1 MEIEIEENKKIELE
15 TQNQENNETEFDK
28 LTMKRFI
35 DNFIRTWYR
44 SFDKLF
50 SKNTYEELL
59 ENSEK
64 ENFVDIA
71 IEKILIM
78 FNIFVELFWKNNNKF
93 YIGVGFLI
101 LAYLTYFILVTN

>member
-1 MEIEIEENKKIELE
+1 MEIEKNKKIEIE
-15 TQNQENNETEFDK
+15 TQNKVNETEFDK

-35 DNFIRTWYR
+35 DNFITTWYK

-50 SKNTYEELL
+50 SKNTYEDLL
-59 ENSEK
+59 EESEK

-71 IEKILIM
+71 VEKILIL

-101 LAYLTYFILVTN
+101 LAYLTYFILVTK

>member
-1 MEIEIEENKKIELE
+1 MEIEENKKIELE
-15 TQNQENNETEFDK
+15 TQNKVNETEFDK
-28 LTMKRFI
+28 LTMKMFI
-35 DNFIRTWYR
+35 DNFIKTWYK

-50 SKNTYEELL
+50 SKDTYEELL
-59 ENSEK
+59 EDSEK

-101 LAYLTYFILVTN
+101 LAYLTYFILVTK

>member
-1 MEIEIEENKKIELE
+1 MEIEENKKIELE
-15 TQNQENNETEFDK
+15 TQNKVNETEFDK
-28 LTMKRFI
+28 LTMKMFI
-35 DNFIRTWYR
+35 DNFIKTWYK

-50 SKNTYEELL
+50 SKDTYEELL
-59 ENSEK
+59 EDSEK

-71 IEKILIM
+71 IEKILIL

-101 LAYLTYFILVTN
+101 LAYLTYFILVTK